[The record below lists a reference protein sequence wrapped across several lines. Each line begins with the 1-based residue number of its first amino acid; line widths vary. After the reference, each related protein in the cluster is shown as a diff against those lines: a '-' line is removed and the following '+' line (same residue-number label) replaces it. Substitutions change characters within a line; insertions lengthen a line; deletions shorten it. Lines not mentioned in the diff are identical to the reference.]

1 MRVIAAIAED
11 AFSSGKVCTEILPLF
26 SISAGLIWDL
36 PDLLLP
42 ELDPRDDDPEGLA
55 GEAAP
60 PLRCDLP
67 LESLRP
73 AAGDPPRRWLNLHSL
88 PFLQLPAL

>member
-1 MRVIAAIAED
+1 MHFPLARSAQ
-11 AFSSGKVCTEILPLF
+11 GILPLF

-42 ELDPRDDDPEGLA
+42 ELDPLYDEPEDLA

-60 PLRCDLP
+60 PLRRGLP

-73 AAGDPPRRWLNLHSL
+73 AAGDPPLR
-88 PFLQLPAL
+88 